1 MNHLFTSEIIDIA
14 LQHTQDAIMVTDC
27 NNKITYINQAFKNV
41 TGYQTEEVIGKL
53 PSILKSGKHENTFYK
68 DLWSTLISN
77 GHWEGEIWDKRKSG
91 EIYLEYL
98 SITTRN
104 NEQGKITHYI
114 AVFTDINERYEKN
127 RQIQQ
132 ITDND
137 TLTELANRERVSRFL
152 KTQLAT
158 SRKKHELIAVISLD
172 LDNFKTVNDHHGH
185 AIGDRLLVI
194 LAKRLKSLIRNS
206 DLVGRI
212 GGDEFAIILPE
223 LKSIDEAEKMAS
235 RILSLV
241 SSTIE
246 LDRQKYQITT
256 SLGITV
262 FPFDDSDAEMLLRH
276 ADQAMYKAKEEGKNQ
291 SHIFD
296 TNKDHEIQTRNELV
310 HQLENAIKLDELVL
324 FYQPKV
330 NMRTG
335 AVIGAEA
342 LIRWQHP
349 DEGLLAPG
357 SFLPHIE
364 YHDLIVDIGNW
375 VLRKALTQL
384 DSWLKQGLDISVSI
398 NIAAKQILKRNF
410 FDSLSMLLKEF
421 PDVPTHQIELE
432 ILESSAL
439 DNIEHVIKVIKQC
452 QKIGIKFSLDD
463 FGTGYA
469 SLSYLRDIPVDTL
482 KIDQSFVLNLLENKK
497 DLTLIEAVVGLAN
510 AFQRDIIAE
519 GVETT
524 EQGVLL
530 MRLGCDQGQGY
541 GIAKPMPAK
550 DFPAWV
556 KQFKPKKEWS
566 IWADTSWEMG
576 DFPLLVAQYDH
587 IDWVKRILIMLESNF
602 DNTIKNL
609 TVSNHYECRFGHWYY
624 GHGKQH
630 YGQSQAFIDLE
641 PIHLQVHKV
650 GQEIIQLANK
660 GNIDLARKKTTILL
674 DLKDQVLLQLTKLQ
688 IDVAR
693 KLTNL

>member
-1 MNHLFTSEIIDIA
+1 M
-14 LQHTQDAIMVTDC
+14 
-27 NNKITYINQAFKNV
+27 
-41 TGYQTEEVIGKL
+41 
-53 PSILKSGKHENTFYK
+53 
-68 DLWSTLISN
+68 
-77 GHWEGEIWDKRKSG
+77 
-91 EIYLEYL
+91 
-98 SITTRN
+98 
-104 NEQGKITHYI
+104 
-114 AVFTDINERYEKN
+114 FTDINERYEKN